1 MVDQLACECKTKVRS
16 LPLTL
21 AMDSAC
27 RQGGK
32 QQLRGL
38 EDYCYTYAAA
48 KMIFEFA
55 SAARASEQPEVATM
69 SLRSGLENLFSR
81 PSPNPN
87 QLCDAGRAKR
97 QRETLD

>member
-1 MVDQLACECKTKVRS
+1 
-16 LPLTL
+16 
-21 AMDSAC
+21 
-27 RQGGK
+27 
-32 QQLRGL
+32 
-38 EDYCYTYAAA
+38 
-48 KMIFEFA
+48 MIFEFA
-55 SAARASEQPEVATM
+55 SAARASGQPEVATM